1 MSESRATN
9 PEPRKYFGTDGVRGT
24 VGAWPITAEF
34 MLKRG
39 WNVKRLKP
47 RPDADEDTLPQA
59 YLEVKVNYETGKT
72 PMIWLVT
79 SRNRTLLNKDSV
91 MLLDVA
97 EIVNVDLMV
106 SPYHWEVNGK
116 TGIKAYLKS
125 IFITL
130 NEDELELK
138 YAHLE
143 ELGSNGLQLALEG
156 GNPNEPEDV
165 GEYAEVVEEE
175 PTEAPF

>member
-1 MSESRATN
+1 MVDLADMKNVDVLIN
-9 PEPRKYFGTDGVRGT
+9 PFE
-24 VGAWPITAEF
+24 
-34 MLKRG
+34 
-39 WNVKRLKP
+39 WNV
-47 RPDADEDTLPQA
+47 
-59 YLEVKVNYETGKT
+59 NGNTG
-72 PMIWLVT
+72 V
-79 SRNRTLLNKDSV
+79 
-91 MLLDVA
+91 
-97 EIVNVDLMV
+97 
-106 SPYHWEVNGK
+106 
-116 TGIKAYLKS
+116 KAYLKS

-165 GEYAEVVEEE
+165 GEYAQVVEEE